1 LPVIDDGPA
10 HAWPQLIVLAEVAA
24 AMLLFSRAIGEC
36 AALQQWWHAVG
47 ATPAGITRI
56 AWAASL
62 GSLNRSE
69 GRA

>member
-1 LPVIDDGPA
+1 
-10 HAWPQLIVLAEVAA
+10 VLAAVAA
-24 AMLLFSRAIGEC
+24 AMLLFSRSISEC